1 MNNKILMSFY
11 NKDLDEIVVITDEEE
26 NIYALNKTKCS
37 IANYKPI
44 GSLLNLFELINFEE
58 KVEVDY
64 QSIAGL
70 SYYLGLYSD
79 ELDKSIL
86 NNMLRVLN
94 DQHSK

>member
-1 MNNKILMSFY
+1 M
-11 NKDLDEIVVITDEEE
+11 
-26 NIYALNKTKCS
+26 
-37 IANYKPI
+37 